1 MTLQCHEICSF
12 VLFQVKRCILCTKG
26 TNQSANFLD
35 FLVLGSKFTKFLSFF
50 KQKIGFP
57 SNDTPLFSIMRHNS
71 SVLFQLKFY
80 IVSKKVAYQ
89 STSLVRFHLSSRK
102 SEILVASLCHIK
114 FSLKRYRRLISHDIE
129 QGCKVSGKTDL
140 WFQIRHEEFGEFS
153 PYHLK
158 V

>member
-1 MTLQCHEICSF
+1 MTLHCHEIYSS
-12 VLFQVKRCILCTKG
+12 VISSGQMLYTLHRG

-57 SNDTPLFSIMRHNS
+57 SNLTPLFSIMKHNS

-129 QGCKVSGKTDL
+129 
-140 WFQIRHEEFGEFS
+140 
-153 PYHLK
+153 
-158 V
+158 